1 MIEKILPFQFIKKSP
16 FYGSF
21 QGMHYRIMALDG
33 KLEACTWPGPYIFN
47 KTPEEQKTYETF
59 DFSEEGYDAALAFV
73 NQQYEEQFAA
83 GCQIP

>member
-33 KLEACTWPGPYIFN
+33 KLEACTWPGPYIFS

-73 NQQYEEQFAA
+73 NQQYEERFAA